1 MNCLSYGGHWYYWHC
16 CMSWI
21 FNGVDVLT
29 VEILLI
35 NQTLILCIQ
44 LVVRTIQV
52 FLETW
57 DDLHIHLKMSN
68 CHWCVFT
75 PCTSSCSCHCRCAG
89 TVLPSSHRD
98 REFILGKSFRMIK
111 SSHEPST
118 TTLVTIK
125 PYPGAKSMFFCI
137 FPGMVTPP
145 VPREVNERIWGRQK
159 GSQSLGMQSQE
170 IPWQRWWNILLSLSS
185 CTEPLSGEQERQ
197 HLLVFAAML
206 YWELVLHFSTAEK
219 KKKKQKK
226 PKNPNMKKS
235 NKTKFALLC
244 IYKKKKIFLLFH
256 MKHVSTFYAN
266 PNGCFIWSVPCVINN
281 FCASVL
287 LSLVMVLR

>member
-1 MNCLSYGGHWYYWHC
+1 MNCLSYGGHWYYWHW
-16 CMSWI
+16 CMSCI

-29 VEILLI
+29 VGIRLI

-57 DDLHIHLKMSN
+57 DDLHIHLKMSLSN

-75 PCTSSCSCHCRCAG
+75 PCTSSSSCHCRCAG
-89 TVLPSSHRD
+89 TVLPSGHRN

-111 SSHEPST
+111 SSHESST

-125 PYPGAKSMFFCI
+125 PYPGARSMVFCT

-145 VPREVNERIWGRQK
+145 MPREVNERIYGVDKKAARAWACRTKKCLGKHDETSSCPRAPI
-159 GSQSLGMQSQE
+159 QSLCQVSRRGSIFWFLQ
-170 IPWQRWWNILLSLSS
+170 LY
-185 CTEPLSGEQERQ
+185 CTENLFYIS
-197 HLLVFAAML
+197 LLL
-206 YWELVLHFSTAEK
+206 RGK
-219 KKKKQKK
+219 KKK
-226 PKNPNMKKS
+226 PNMKK
-235 NKTKFALLC
+235 KVTKPNLLFSVS
-244 IYKKKKIFLLFH
+244 KKKIILLFQ
-256 MKHVSTFYAN
+256 MKN
-266 PNGCFIWSVPCVINN
+266 DGCFIWSVPCVINN